1 MILSGST
8 QRLPAAPQNGCS
20 KPKIIFGTCIQMP
33 HLKVEQLCKGIDMTG
48 NGTITASLQAP
59 DLLDRER
66 EAQLAAALAR
76 CAAGDRSALRVIYDS
91 EAPRMTG
98 IARRILFRQ
107 DLAEEAVHDAFIRI
121 WRGAA
126 GFDPR
131 RGSARGWLYAVVR
144 NRALSIHRDEHRYE
158 ASDEN
163 VGDVDC
169 DATLSRMPE
178 TSALRRCLEQIDRP
192 RRDVVVLA
200 YVHGMS
206 HGELAG
212 TLKVPLG
219 TVKSWV
225 RRSLFALQECM
236 G

>member
-1 MILSGST
+1 
-8 QRLPAAPQNGCS
+8 
-20 KPKIIFGTCIQMP
+20 
-33 HLKVEQLCKGIDMTG
+33 MTG
-48 NGTITASLQAP
+48 NDSIAARSRPA
-59 DLLDRER
+59 DLRDQER

-76 CAAGDRSALRVIYDS
+76 CAAGDRAALQVIYDS
-91 EAPRMTG
+91 EAPRMIG

-107 DLAEEAVHDAFIRI
+107 DLAEEAVHDAFLRI

-144 NRALSIHRDEHRYE
+144 NRALSIHRNEHRYDT
-158 ASDEN
+158 SDED
-163 VGDVDC
+163 VADVDC
-169 DATLSRMPE
+169 DATLSRIPE
-178 TSALRRCLEQIDRP
+178 TSALRRCLERIDRP

-212 TLKVPLG
+212 RLKVPLG

>member
-1 MILSGST
+1 
-8 QRLPAAPQNGCS
+8 
-20 KPKIIFGTCIQMP
+20 
-33 HLKVEQLCKGIDMTG
+33 MTG
-48 NGTITASLQAP
+48 NDATTAGSRTP
-59 DLLDRER
+59 DLLDQER
-66 EAQLAAALAR
+66 EARLAAALAR
-76 CAAGDRSALRVIYDS
+76 CAADDRSALQVIYDS
-91 EAPRMTG
+91 EAPRMIG

-107 DLAEEAVHDAFIRI
+107 DLAEEAVHDAFLRI

-144 NRALSIHRDEHRYE
+144 NRALSIHRNEHRYDT
-158 ASDEN
+158 SIEN
-163 VGDVDC
+163 FEDIDC
-169 DATLSRMPE
+169 DTTLSRIPE
-178 TSALRRCLEQIDRP
+178 TSALRRCLERIDRP

-212 TLKVPLG
+212 RLKVPLG

>member
-1 MILSGST
+1 
-8 QRLPAAPQNGCS
+8 
-20 KPKIIFGTCIQMP
+20 
-33 HLKVEQLCKGIDMTG
+33 MTG
-48 NGTITASLQAP
+48 NGTITAGSSHPAP
-59 DLLDRER
+59 FDHER
-66 EAQLAAALAR
+66 ELQLAAALVR
-76 CAAGDRSALRVIYDS
+76 CAAGDRAALQVIYDS
-91 EAPRMTG
+91 EAPRMIG
-98 IARRILFRQ
+98 VARRILFRQ

-126 GFDPR
+126 GFDPH

-158 ASDEN
+158 TSDESAEQI
-163 VGDVDC
+163 DC
-169 DATLSRMPE
+169 EATLSRMPE
-178 TSALRRCLEQIDRP
+178 TSALRRCLERIDRP

-212 TLKVPLG
+212 KLRVPLG

>member
-1 MILSGST
+1 
-8 QRLPAAPQNGCS
+8 
-20 KPKIIFGTCIQMP
+20 
-33 HLKVEQLCKGIDMTG
+33 MTG
-48 NGTITASLQAP
+48 QGTVATGLRNPAVV
-59 DLLDRER
+59 DDGREQ
-66 EAQLAAALAR
+66 QLSAALAR
-76 CAAGDRSALRVIYDS
+76 CARGDRAALQIIYDA
-91 EAPRMTG
+91 EAPRMIG
-98 IARRILFRQ
+98 VARRILFRQ

-126 GFDPR
+126 GFDPQ

-144 NRALSIHRDEHRYE
+144 NRALSIHRDEHRYDAADETALDPDAE
-158 ASDEN
+158 AP
-163 VGDVDC
+163 
-169 DATLSRMPE
+169 LLRMPE
-178 TSALRRCLEQIDRP
+178 QSALRRCLERIERP

-200 YVHGMS
+200 YAHGMS

-212 TLKVPLG
+212 RLKVPLG

>member
-1 MILSGST
+1 MLSS
-8 QRLPAAPQNGCS
+8 
-20 KPKIIFGTCIQMP
+20 
-33 HLKVEQLCKGIDMTG
+33 
-48 NGTITASLQAP
+48 
-59 DLLDRER
+59 
-66 EAQLAAALAR
+66 AAAN
-76 CAAGDRSALRVIYDS
+76 AAQVAALIGGDTIATVDTAQKKATGSVKVTGMSGALV
-91 EAPRMTG
+91 G

-131 RGSARGWLYAVVR
+131 RGSALGWLYAVVR
-144 NRALSIHRDEHRYE
+144 NRALSIHRSEHRYE
-158 ASDEN
+158 ASDES
-163 VGDVDC
+163 VQDVDC
-169 DATLSRMPE
+169 EATLSRMPE

-212 TLKVPLG
+212 RLKVPLG